1 MQLSSTAA
9 IAGLGALSRPAGPY
23 RRQLPV
29 PTHAFSVGD
38 HCDEPM
44 TGAQHSNLH
53 MLAREAGQEVPGDA
67 MKAQA
72 SELIDDLRQH
82 TGRSE

>member
-1 MQLSSTAA
+1 
-9 IAGLGALSRPAGPY
+9 
-23 RRQLPV
+23 
-29 PTHAFSVGD
+29 
-38 HCDEPM
+38 M